1 MKLRL
6 PPVYP
11 ITDKAL
17 AAKPTHYAIVKE
29 LVRGGAVLVQIRDKE
44 TPVRELLPDL
54 QRCVEFAQRHGV
66 LLIINDRCDLALSC
80 GASGVH
86 LGQEDLHPG
95 SARELLGRRSVI
107 GYSTHSIKQLRQ
119 ACSLPV
125 DYIGFG
131 PVRTTTT
138 KQDLSPVV
146 GLEGLRLACRES
158 TKPVVA
164 IGGIGME
171 LIPAVL
177 EAGAA
182 SAAVI
187 SALMRCPDLARG
199 MEQLLKCA
207 MEREW
212 SGIPAGKLRARDR
225 VRP

>member
-1 MKLRL
+1 MRL
-6 PPVYP
+6 QLPLVYP
-11 ITDKAL
+11 ITDKSL
-17 AAKPTHYAIVKE
+17 AGRPTHYSIIKE
-29 LVRGGAVLVQIRDKE
+29 LVRGGAGLVQIRDKE

-54 QRCVEFAQRHGV
+54 RRCADFAERHGV
-66 LLIINDRCDLALSC
+66 LLIINDRCDLVLSC

-86 LGQEDLHPG
+86 LGQEDLPPE
-95 SARELLGRRSVI
+95 SARELLGRDRVI
-107 GYSTHSIKQLRQ
+107 GYSTHSVSQIRH

-138 KQDLSPVV
+138 KQNPSPVV
-146 GLEGLRLACRES
+146 GLEGLRRACKVS

-199 MEQLLKCA
+199 MEQLLKRA
-207 MEREW
+207 TEREW
-212 SGIPAGKLRARDR
+212 SGTPAGRLRARDR
-225 VRP
+225 ARP